1 MFNIFSHGKCNQKCI
16 EIPSHPG
23 QNSYHP
29 KKKKNEEDV
38 GEKEHLQPIGKN
50 VNYCSHS
57 GNQYESSSEN

>member
-1 MFNIFSHGKCNQKCI
+1 MENAIKSALRFHLTPVRIAIIQ
-16 EIPSHPG
+16 
-23 QNSYHP
+23 